1 MNLKCFKYYDP
12 TLIIYYQRNLNI
24 CIELKGKKTV
34 DGGGGGGGDETSP
47 PGKRPKDQGG
57 S

>member
-1 MNLKCFKYYDP
+1 MLQILWP
-12 TLIIYYQRNLNI
+12 NI
-24 CIELKGKKTV
+24 DHILSKKSEYLHWAEGKKTV

>member
-1 MNLKCFKYYDP
+1 MLQILWP
-12 TLIIYYQRNLNI
+12 NI
-24 CIELKGKKTV
+24 DHILSKKSEYLHWAEGKKTE
-34 DGGGGGGGDETSP
+34 DIGGGGGDETSP